1 METAK
6 LLYIFSTLAELGQEI
21 TSAGHFKRKVRTSL
35 HMMLGTLSVVRGGIF
50 SLRNGNPAFRLLAS
64 RGIRKGDP
72 QVLQLPKE
80 TARYFRN
87 RSEIFTFQSRN
98 RAIRSF
104 WEANPVLANRL
115 KAELGI
121 PLQVKGEPVG
131 LICLGPKLD
140 PVPFTAEEK
149 KILSVLAH
157 QIAIALHHQRLL
169 EDLKEKV
176 KENKKMLENL
186 RYIYDDTIRA
196 FAAAIDAK
204 DPYTRGHSARVAQ
217 YAVAIGKEL
226 GLPDEELEGYYVAG
240 LLHDVG
246 KIIVDKEIINKK
258 RSLTP
263 EEFAEIMEHTT
274 AGYQILSTIRF
285 PWSDI
290 PLMAKWHHEKP
301 NGKGYPDGLKGEE
314 INLGAKIICLADA
327 FDAMTTHRPYRRKL
341 GFEKTLKEIKKNV
354 DIQFEKEIVKAF
366 FRVLKKEIEGKLD
379 EPRILPNLDERFD
392 PRIIHS
398 LLELTIAELSS

>member
-6 LLYIFSTLAELGQEI
+6 LLFVFSTLSELGQEI
-21 TSAGHFKRKVRTSL
+21 TSAGNFKRTVRASL

-50 SLRNGNPAFRLLAS
+50 SSRNGNLDYVLLAS

-72 QVLQLPKE
+72 SILKVPKE
-80 TARYFRN
+80 TARHFRN
-87 RSEIFTFQSRN
+87 HPEVFTFKSRTGAV
-98 RAIRSF
+98 RALL
-104 WEANPVLANRL
+104 EANPLLSTRLQAVL
-115 KAELGI
+115 GV

-131 LICLGPKLD
+131 LICLGPKLE
-140 PVPFTAEEK
+140 PAPFTAEEK

-157 QIAIALHHQRLL
+157 QIAIALHHQRLV

-176 KENKKMLENL
+176 RENRKMLENL

-217 YAVAIGKEL
+217 YTVAIGKEL

-258 RSLTP
+258 RSLTHK
-263 EEFAEIMEHTT
+263 EFAEIMKHTT
-274 AGYQILSTIRF
+274 AGYQILSSIRF
-285 PWSDI
+285 PWSDV
-290 PLMAKWHHEKP
+290 PLIAKWHHEKL
-301 NGKGYPDGLKGEE
+301 NGQGYPDGLKGEE
-314 INLGAKIICLADA
+314 IHLGAKIICLADA
-327 FDAMTTHRPYRRKL
+327 FDAMTSHRPYRRRL

-354 DIQFEKEIVKAF
+354 GIQFEKEIVTAF
-366 FRVLKKEIEGKLD
+366 FRVLKKEIEGKL
-379 EPRILPNLDERFD
+379 EEQRIIPNLDKHFD
-392 PRIIHS
+392 PRVIHS